1 MTSRTPR
8 LRLPVLLKA
17 VLLGP
22 ALFGSTLFSA
32 ALFSTAQAAT
42 YDFSTSLASGVSQPF
57 TVRAGVSD
65 VLLGG
70 SRFSLAVSNRAAE
83 VGAVRN
89 QPLLTI
95 GTVNLNVNAAYVFA
109 QPGVRLGAG
118 AGGTLGPVA
127 LSASGQFWS
136 TPAAAQD
143 PLSVWN
149 QVAPAISPLGAQ
161 VNLDARYRVSRTLIA
176 TLSGEV
182 GAQSRVS
189 LSGEWRSG
197 DLSYRL
203 GAAGGAGVLG
213 ALAGV
218 TYRADALTLSAD
230 ALLGRSFGGT
240 LSLEAPAL
248 IALNDEQA
256 VDLSAYLTYEPWRS
270 AALPLR
276 YGLDADVPLGQA
288 VDGHLKLGSARRQR
302 RPGRPR
308 RVHLHARRGNTIT
321 AAGRRRTRP
330 VAGAG
335 TRQPAR
341 RAVAHRPALRDSI
354 AQPSVS
360 QPRGFS

>member
-1 MTSRTPR
+1 MTSRIAR
-8 LRLPVLLKA
+8 LRLPVLLKG
-17 VLLGP
+17 LRLGP

-42 YDFSTSLASGVSQPF
+42 YDFSTSAASGLSQPF

-70 SRFSLAVSNRAAE
+70 NRFSLAVSNRAAE

-89 QPLLTI
+89 QPLFTI
-95 GTVNLNVNAAYVFA
+95 GTVNLNLDAAFVFA
-109 QPGVRLGAG
+109 QPGVRLVAG

-136 TPAAAQD
+136 TPASAQD

-149 QVAPAISPLGAQ
+149 QAAPAVSPLGAQ
-161 VNLDARYRVSRTLIA
+161 VNLDARYRVSRTVIA
-176 TLSGEV
+176 TLTGEV
-182 GAQSRVS
+182 SAQSRVS

-197 DLSYRL
+197 EFSYRL
-203 GAAGGAGVLG
+203 GAAGGVNVLG

-218 TYRADALTLSAD
+218 TYRAEAFTLSAD

-240 LSLEAPAL
+240 LTLDAPAL

-256 VDLSAYLTYEPWRS
+256 IDLSAYLAYEPWRS

-276 YGLDADVPLGQA
+276 YGLDADLPLGRV
-288 VDGHLKLGSARRQR
+288 VDGHLELG
-302 RPGRPR
+302 
-308 RVHLHARRGNTIT
+308 LRGGSGGLGVR
-321 AAGRRRTRP
+321 AGYTFTP
-330 VAGAG
+330 GAG
-335 TRQPAR
+335 TPAQTPGAGEPAQSPEPEPVNPPADPAAAPSPTDQPTTE
-341 RAVAHRPALRDSI
+341 PP
-354 AQPSVS
+354 AQP
-360 QPRGFS
+360 

>member
-1 MTSRTPR
+1 MTAPTLR

-17 VLLGP
+17 LLLGP
-22 ALFGSTLFSA
+22 ALFGTTLFSR
-32 ALFSTAQAAT
+32 AQAVT
-42 YDFSTSLASGVSQPF
+42 YDFSTSAVSGGSQPF

-70 SRFSLAVSNRAAE
+70 NRFSLAVSNRAAE

-95 GTVNLNVNAAYVFA
+95 GTVNLNLNAAYVFA
-109 QPGVRLGAG
+109 QPGVRLAAG

-127 LSASGQFWS
+127 LSASGEFWS
-136 TPAAAQD
+136 TPAADQE

-149 QVAPAISPLGAQ
+149 LVAPAVSPLGAQ
-161 VNLDARYRVSRTLIA
+161 ANLEARYRVSRTLIA
-176 TLSGEV
+176 TLSGEL

-203 GAAGGAGVLG
+203 GAAGGVNVLG

-218 TYRADALTLSAD
+218 TYRADAFTFSAD
-230 ALLGRSFGGT
+230 ALLGRTSGGT
-240 LSLEAPAL
+240 LSLDAPAL

-256 VDLSAYLTYEPWRS
+256 IDLSAYLTYEPWRS

-276 YGLDADVPLGQA
+276 YGLDADVPLGQV
-288 VDGHLKLGSARRQR
+288 VDGHLKLGLRGGSGGLGVRAGYTFT
-302 RPGRPR
+302 PG
-308 RVHLHARRGNTIT
+308 
-321 AAGRRRTRP
+321 AATQTPEPEP
-330 VAGAG
+330 VDPPAEPSP
-335 TRQPAR
+335 TDQPTT
-341 RAVAHRPALRDSI
+341 PATTQPTTEPP
-354 AQPSVS
+354 AQP
-360 QPRGFS
+360 